1 MYRICTSSLLFILAF
16 ARCDCMGDTI
26 NYKPFQLVSNAQF
39 RNRNVADGEGG
50 VNALISNA
58 NGNYA
63 MTRRT
68 QLAISGDDRNR
79 DATHQTGPT
88 ITDGLQ
94 LNIEPGSGAY
104 ICTRKVD
111 GQTAGGAR
119 RIVAWVRLK
128 SDSTSNQLDLFFRYG
143 PFESTKASVEST
155 SYGWHRLELDTD
167 PIVERQS
174 VAGRVFTLW
183 VANEGTAAETVEV
196 ESVTIFE
203 ATDGASDHVDLSSA
217 TGFAADQPLS
227 PAHLQ
232 LLNGNVND
240 THRRYAGRPLFSH
253 SWDIGGTSTTSSAAV
268 IIRRAYLK
276 PTGATALTFKYRVS
290 SGSQPVT
297 YQAKTYTIPGGVL
310 TASSGTI
317 VVAAN
322 TTRWL
327 DLALTVPSAESE
339 QEIRIEA
346 SSPFASSQASH
357 CFALIVTPTADTFA
371 GLPSEFDTQPDDA
384 IMAREFDRIRAL
396 DQYTRNR
403 NAPIL
408 ISDYQG
414 EKNPPSNG
422 FVYRVDGTGTPAPT
436 YETLFHGLLY
446 PTHGAR
452 FLVAEVDL
460 KKQDQTQFR
469 QFTYSAFGGTLQVGQ
484 RYDFIDATGARVAEG
499 RLLTTTGG
507 ASGTAWFFDWVGSV
521 QSGEVGSVGG
531 GANTITAS
539 SDDSIPGASD
549 GDLELY
555 FKIVRDTGTGSGI
568 SRFPTTT
575 TTPVAEQVVNVNTRP
590 YGARWRQKFRV
601 PIDQDRWNDATYDG
615 SNFPYVYTL
624 IARSTRSGVT
634 CVVDSVRIGN
644 AVVYEEIPPYLQ
656 DGSE

>member
-1 MYRICTSSLLFILAF
+1 
-16 ARCDCMGDTI
+16 MGDTV
-26 NYKPFQLVSNAQF
+26 NYKPFQLVSDAQF

-50 VNALISNA
+50 LNALISNA

-79 DATHQTGPT
+79 DAAHQSGPT
-88 ITDGLQ
+88 IIDGLQ
-94 LNIEPGSGAY
+94 LDIEPGSGAY
-104 ICTRKVD
+104 ICTRNVD

-128 SDSTSNQLDLFFRYG
+128 SDSAANQLDLFLRYG
-143 PFESTKASVEST
+143 PFEATVASVEST
-155 SYGWHRLELDTD
+155 SYGWHRVSVDVD
-167 PIVERQS
+167 PIVEKQS
-174 VAGRVFTLW
+174 VSGRVVTLW
-183 VANEGTAAETVEV
+183 IANEGTAVETVEV
-196 ESVTIFE
+196 QSVTIFE
-203 ATDGASDHVDLSSA
+203 ATDGATDHVDLSSA
-217 TGFAADQPLS
+217 TAFAADQPLS

-232 LLNGNVND
+232 MLNNNLKD
-240 THRRYAGRPLFSH
+240 TQRRAAGRPLYSH
-253 SWDIGGTSTTSSAAV
+253 SWDIGATSTTSSAAV
-268 IIRRAYLK
+268 VLRRAYLK
-276 PTGATALTFKYRVS
+276 PNWATGLTLKCRVS
-290 SGSQPVT
+290 TTGQATT
-297 YQAKTYTIPGGVL
+297 YQAKTYTLPGGSL
-310 TASSGTI
+310 TSSSGSV

-322 TTRWL
+322 TTRWI
-327 DLALTVPSAESE
+327 DLSLTVPSAETE

-346 SSPFASSQASH
+346 SSPSASSQSFH
-357 CFALIVTPTADTFA
+357 GFALIVTPTADTFA
-371 GLPSEFDTQPDDA
+371 GLPSEFDTQPNDA
-384 IMAREFDRIRAL
+384 IMSREFDRIRRL

-408 ISDYQG
+408 ISDYLGQR
-414 EKNPPSNG
+414 NPPSNG
-422 FVYRVDGTGTPAPT
+422 FIYRADGTGPPAPT
-436 YETLFHGLLY
+436 YETLIHGLLY

-460 KKQDQTQFR
+460 KKQDQDQFR
-469 QFTYSAFGGTLQVGQ
+469 QLTYSAFAGTLLIGQV
-484 RYDFIDATGARVAEG
+484 YDFVDATGARVAEG

-539 SDDSIPGASD
+539 SYDSIPGAAD

-555 FKIVRDTGTGSGI
+555 FKIVRDTGTGAGTN
-568 SRFPTTT
+568 RFPTTT

-590 YGARWRQKFRV
+590 YGSRWRQKFRV
-601 PIDQDRWNDATYDG
+601 PIAQDLWNDATYDG
-615 SNFPYVYTL
+615 SNFPYVFTL
-624 IARSTRSGVT
+624 IARSTRAGVT